1 MKDISSAR
9 WNEIN
14 ACALG
19 TLDQDAVRPPFSE
32 EELRLVES
40 GKKQVGNI
48 KRMMGGKSFTFGI
61 SADVDFDNPL
71 YDSIYSDDFK
81 KKRVDDRSINK
92 HNIHHGPDG
101 RFTNCDG
108 SCGSGGSTGSGSMKN
123 NHGETLSAGQ
133 SAYFAKSQVVD
144 ENGNLIEVYHGTV
157 HEFTAFDTDMA
168 NPEND
173 MGQGIYFSDNDYDVD
188 ANYASEDGPDLQA
201 KMDRYQEML
210 ENEGMDP
217 DEAEAKARET
227 FITAE
232 PNTLNCYLNMEN
244 PVRLGGDKE
253 TFFDFNQD
261 YDPDTGELY
270 GETGKLIDFYNEV
283 ENLAYDGKYDVY
295 DPERFL
301 QSVGE
306 NLFGEAFD
314 WGGMSAEEAIKA
326 VKEASFD
333 YVNIENQYGDYV
345 TGGNELAREALENM
359 GYDGIIDKTVG
370 QKFRGMTNMTSDTTH
385 YIIFDSN
392 QAKLVDNQNPTSDPN
407 INKSKEGRKMSG
419 YNIYKL
425 NKAEQAIVNALTKK
439 CWDGEKRDFS
449 RLDAADR
456 NILTG
461 LLEKAGQR

>member
-1 MKDISSAR
+1 MSLREQWESEKASDWVVTPSKVKLKPVTKSPNKVKKTYPTFLSLIQKF
-9 WNEIN
+9 NEN
-14 ACALG
+14 HDPQ
-19 TLDQDAVRPPFSE
+19 T
-32 EELRLVES
+32 
-40 GKKQVGNI
+40 
-48 KRMMGGKSFTFGI
+48 
-61 SADVDFDNPL
+61 
-71 YDSIYSDDFK
+71 
-81 KKRVDDRSINK
+81 
-92 HNIHHGPDG
+92 G
-101 RFTNCDG
+101 RFTYG
-108 SCGSGGSTGSGSMKN
+108 PGGPKGGGGSMKN

-201 KMDRYQEML
+201 KMYRYQEML

-283 ENLAYDGKYDVY
+283 ENLAYNGKYDVY
-295 DPERFL
+295 DPERFM
-301 QSVGE
+301 QSVAEKLYGE
-306 NLFGEAFD
+306 SFD
-314 WGGMSAEEAIKA
+314 WGGMSADEAIRA
-326 VKEASFD
+326 VKDASFD

-345 TGGNELAREALENM
+345 MGGNELAREALENM

-370 QKFRGMTNMTSDTTH
+370 QKFRGMKNMTSDTTH

-425 NKAEQAIVNALTKK
+425 DKAEQAIVNALTKK